1 MSDTKDSQ
9 ITVYSATWCG
19 FCHQAK
25 KYFDHIGVTYT
36 DKDIEKEPAAMG
48 EAVAKSGQMGI
59 PVIDIAG
66 DVIIGFDKQKID
78 AALKTHHLVK

>member
-1 MSDTKDSQ
+1 MNDTTDTTTPT

-36 DKDIEKEPAAMG
+36 DKDVEQDPVAMS
-48 EAVAKSGQMGI
+48 EAVAKSK
-59 PVIDIAG
+59 
-66 DVIIGFDKQKID
+66 GFG
-78 AALKTHHLVK
+78 